1 VPPTVADR
9 TRILGDEVVS
19 EVPRCLVVEPQPLVR
34 LGMRRVL
41 DPGYEIEELSSREEA
56 VELVRSIGDY
66 DVVVVDIRS
75 RVGGSTEEL
84 TGSDAIREL
93 RKAEPALG
101 IVAHGDRAE
110 RHLATQALSAGAS
123 AYVSRGAGPD
133 ELRSAVAAALEQ
145 ERFVDPAVPGPGS
158 RGRLTRRQRQILQLL
173 ADGGSTT
180 IAAEELQVSEETVRT
195 HTKNLIARL
204 EARNR
209 AHAVAIGLRESLI
222 E

>member
-1 VPPTVADR
+1 V
-9 TRILGDEVVS
+9 GEM
-19 EVPRCLVVEPQPLVR
+19 PRCLVVEPQPLVR

-41 DPGYEIEELSSREEA
+41 DHRYEIEELSSREEA
-56 VELVRSIGDY
+56 VELIRSIGDF

-75 RVGGSTEEL
+75 RAAGSTERFS
-84 TGSDAIREL
+84 GSDAIHEL
-93 RKAEPALG
+93 RKTEPALG

-123 AYVSRGAGPD
+123 AYVCRGAGPD
-133 ELRSAVAAALEQ
+133 LLRDAVNAAVEQ
-145 ERFVDPAVPGPGS
+145 ERFVDPAVPQPGS

-173 ADGGSTT
+173 ADGDSTT

-195 HTKNLIARL
+195 HTKNILARL

>member
-1 VPPTVADR
+1 
-9 TRILGDEVVS
+9 LGDM
-19 EVPRCLVVEPQPLVR
+19 PRCLVVEPQPLVR
-34 LGMRRVL
+34 LGIRRVL
-41 DPGYEIEELSSREEA
+41 DDGFEIEELTSRGEA
-56 VELVRSIGDY
+56 LELVRSIGDF

-75 RVGGSTEEL
+75 QAAGNPDELGGSEV
-84 TGSDAIREL
+84 IYEL

-110 RHLATQALSAGAS
+110 RHLATQALTAGAS
-123 AYVSRGAGPD
+123 AYVSRGAGPE
-133 ELRSAVAAALEQ
+133 ELRLAVSAAIEQ
-145 ERFVDPAVPGPGS
+145 ERFIDPAVPQRGS

-180 IAAEELQVSEETVRT
+180 VAAEELQVSEETVRT
-195 HTKNLIARL
+195 HTKNILARL

>member
-1 VPPTVADR
+1 
-9 TRILGDEVVS
+9 VS

-41 DPGYEIEELSSREEA
+41 DDRYEVEELTSREEA
-56 VELVRSIGDY
+56 VDLVRSIGDF

-133 ELRSAVAAALEQ
+133 ELRSAVAAAVEQ
-145 ERFVDPAVPGPGS
+145 ERFVDPAVPLPGS

-173 ADGGSTT
+173 ANGGSTT
-180 IAAEELQVSEETVRT
+180 IAAEELQVSEETIRT
-195 HTKNLIARL
+195 HTKNLLARL

>member
-1 VPPTVADR
+1 M
-9 TRILGDEVVS
+9 
-19 EVPRCLVVEPQPLVR
+19 PRCLVVEPEPLVK
-34 LGMRRVL
+34 LGMRRAL
-41 DPGYEIEELSSREEA
+41 DAGYVVEEASSREEA
-56 VELVRSIGDY
+56 VELVRSVAGF

-75 RVGGSTEEL
+75 RAGGGLSGLAGTE
-84 TGSDAIREL
+84 AIREL
-93 RKAEPALG
+93 RKSEPALG

-123 AYVSRGAGPD
+123 AYVSRGAGVE

-145 ERFVDPAVPGPGS
+145 ERFVDPAVPQRGS
-158 RGRLTRRQRQILQLL
+158 RGRLTSRQRQILQLL

-180 IAAEELQVSEETVRT
+180 VAAEALQVSEETVRT
-195 HTKNLIARL
+195 HTKNILARL

>member
-1 VPPTVADR
+1 
-9 TRILGDEVVS
+9 VS

-41 DPGYEIEELSSREEA
+41 DDRYEVEELTSREAA
-56 VELVRSIGDY
+56 VDLVRSIGDF
-66 DVVVVDIRS
+66 DVVLVDIRS

-133 ELRSAVAAALEQ
+133 ELRSAVAAAVEQ
-145 ERFVDPAVPGPGS
+145 ERFVDPAVPQSGS

-173 ADGGSTT
+173 ANGGSTT

-195 HTKNLIARL
+195 HTKNILARL

>member
-1 VPPTVADR
+1 M
-9 TRILGDEVVS
+9 S

-41 DPGYEIEELSSREEA
+41 DPGYEIEELTSREEA
-56 VELVRSIGDY
+56 VNLVRSIGDY

-123 AYVSRGAGPD
+123 AYVSRGAGPE
-133 ELRSAVAAALEQ
+133 ELRSAVAAAVEQ

-173 ADGGSTT
+173 ANGGSTT

>member
-1 VPPTVADR
+1 M
-9 TRILGDEVVS
+9 S

-41 DPGYEIEELSSREEA
+41 DDRYEVEELTSREEA
-56 VELVRSIGDY
+56 VDLVRSIGDF
-66 DVVVVDIRS
+66 DVVLVDIRS

>member
-1 VPPTVADR
+1 M
-9 TRILGDEVVS
+9 S

-41 DPGYEIEELSSREEA
+41 DPGYEIEELTSRQEA
-56 VELVRSIGDY
+56 VNLVRSIGDY

>member
-1 VPPTVADR
+1 
-9 TRILGDEVVS
+9 VS

-41 DPGYEIEELSSREEA
+41 DDRYEVEELTSREEA
-56 VELVRSIGDY
+56 VDLVRSIGDF
-66 DVVVVDIRS
+66 DVVLVDIRS

-110 RHLATQALSAGAS
+110 RHLVTQALSAGAS

-133 ELRSAVAAALEQ
+133 ELRSAVAAAVEQ
-145 ERFVDPAVPGPGS
+145 ERFVDPAVPLPGS

-173 ADGGSTT
+173 ANGGSTT

-195 HTKNLIARL
+195 HTKNILARL

>member
-1 VPPTVADR
+1 M
-9 TRILGDEVVS
+9 G
-19 EVPRCLVVEPQPLVR
+19 EVPRCLVVEPQPLVM

-41 DPGYEIEELSSREEA
+41 DDGYEIEELSSRQEA
-56 VELVRSIGDY
+56 VDLVRDIGDF

-75 RVGGSTEEL
+75 RASGSTDEL
-84 TGSDAIREL
+84 TGSETIHRL
-93 RKAEPALG
+93 RRAEPALG

-110 RHLATQALSAGAS
+110 RHLATQALTAGAS

-133 ELRSAVAAALEQ
+133 ELRSAVAAAAEQ
-145 ERFVDPAVPGPGS
+145 ERFVDPAVPQPGS

-195 HTKNLIARL
+195 HAKNILARL

>member
-1 VPPTVADR
+1 M
-9 TRILGDEVVS
+9 GD
-19 EVPRCLVVEPQPLVR
+19 VPRCLVVEPQPLVR

-41 DPGYEIEELSSREEA
+41 DAGYEIEELTSREEA
-56 VELVRSIGDY
+56 VDLIRSIGDF

-75 RVGGSTEEL
+75 AAAGSSDRMN
-84 TGSDAIREL
+84 GSEAIQQL
-93 RKAEPALG
+93 RKAGPALG

-110 RHLATQALSAGAS
+110 RYLATQAFSAGAS
-123 AYVSRGAGPD
+123 AYVSRGAGAD
-133 ELRSAVAAALEQ
+133 ELRDAVHAALEQ
-145 ERFVDPAVPGPGS
+145 ERFLDPAVPQRGA

-195 HTKNLIARL
+195 HTKNILARL

>member
-1 VPPTVADR
+1 
-9 TRILGDEVVS
+9 
-19 EVPRCLVVEPQPLVR
+19 
-34 LGMRRVL
+34 MRRVL
-41 DPGYEIEELSSREEA
+41 DDGYEIEELTSRTEA
-56 VELVRSIGDY
+56 VELVRCVGDF

-75 RVGGSTEEL
+75 RASGTPDGLS
-84 TGSDAIREL
+84 GSDAIREL

-110 RHLATQALSAGAS
+110 RHLATQALATGAS
-123 AYVSRGAGPD
+123 AYVSRGTSAE
-133 ELRSAVAAALEQ
+133 ELRSAVSAALEQ
-145 ERFVDPAVPGPGS
+145 ERFVDPAVPQRGS
-158 RGRLTRRQRQILQLL
+158 RGKLTGRQRQILQLL

-195 HTKNLIARL
+195 HTKNILARL

-209 AHAVAIGLRESLI
+209 AHAVAIGLREALI

>member
-1 VPPTVADR
+1 M
-9 TRILGDEVVS
+9 S

-41 DPGYEIEELSSREEA
+41 DPGYEIEELTSREEA
-56 VELVRSIGDY
+56 VNLVRSIGDY

-123 AYVSRGAGPD
+123 AYVSRGAGPE

-173 ADGGSTT
+173 ANGGSTT

>member
-1 VPPTVADR
+1 M
-9 TRILGDEVVS
+9 S

-41 DPGYEIEELSSREEA
+41 DPGYEIEELTSRDEA
-56 VELVRSIGDY
+56 VDLVRSIGDY

-133 ELRSAVAAALEQ
+133 ELRSAVAAAVEQ

-173 ADGGSTT
+173 ANGGSTT

>member
-1 VPPTVADR
+1 M
-9 TRILGDEVVS
+9 S

-84 TGSDAIREL
+84 SGSDAIREL

-133 ELRSAVAAALEQ
+133 ELRSAVAAAVEQ

>member
-1 VPPTVADR
+1 V
-9 TRILGDEVVS
+9 GEM
-19 EVPRCLVVEPQPLVR
+19 PRCLVVEPQPLVR
-34 LGMRRVL
+34 LGIRRVL
-41 DPGYEIEELSSREEA
+41 DIGYEIEELTSRAEA
-56 VELVRSIGDY
+56 VELVRDIGDV

-75 RVGGSTEEL
+75 QASGSPDGMN
-84 TGSDAIREL
+84 GSDAIREL
-93 RKAEPALG
+93 RKAGPALG
-101 IVAHGDRAE
+101 IVAHGDLAE
-110 RHLATQALSAGAS
+110 RDLATHALSAGAS
-123 AYVSRGAGPD
+123 AYVSRGTGAE

-145 ERFVDPAVPGPGS
+145 ERFVDPAVPPRVS

-180 IAAEELQVSEETVRT
+180 IAAESLQVSEETVRT
-195 HTKNLIARL
+195 HTKNILARL

>member
-1 VPPTVADR
+1 M
-9 TRILGDEVVS
+9 GEM
-19 EVPRCLVVEPQPLVR
+19 PRCLVVEPQPLVR
-34 LGMRRVL
+34 LGIRRVL
-41 DPGYEIEELSSREEA
+41 DTGYEIEELNSREEA
-56 VELVRSIGDY
+56 VELVRDIGDV

-75 RVGGSTEEL
+75 QASGSPDGMN
-84 TGSDAIREL
+84 GSDAIREL
-93 RKAEPALG
+93 RKAEPSLG

-110 RHLATQALSAGAS
+110 RDLATHALSAGAS
-123 AYVSRGAGPD
+123 AYVSRGTGPED
-133 ELRSAVAAALEQ
+133 LRSAVEAAIEQ
-145 ERFVDPAVPGPGS
+145 ERFVDPAVPPRAD

-180 IAAEELQVSEETVRT
+180 LAAEALQVSEETVRT
-195 HTKNLIARL
+195 HTKNILARL

>member
-1 VPPTVADR
+1 
-9 TRILGDEVVS
+9 
-19 EVPRCLVVEPQPLVR
+19 
-34 LGMRRVL
+34 MRRVL
-41 DPGYEIEELSSREEA
+41 DAGYEVEELTSRAEA
-56 VELVRSIGDY
+56 VARVRDVGDA

-75 RVGGSTEEL
+75 RAGGSADNL
-84 TGSDAIREL
+84 SGSETIRAM

-110 RHLATQALSAGAS
+110 RHLATQALTAGAS

-133 ELRSAVAAALEQ
+133 ELRSAVAAAAEQ
-145 ERFVDPAVPGPGS
+145 ERFIDPAVPAPGHH
-158 RGRLTRRQRQILQLL
+158 GRLTRRQRQILQLL

-195 HTKNLIARL
+195 HTKNILARL

>member
-1 VPPTVADR
+1 
-9 TRILGDEVVS
+9 VS

-41 DPGYEIEELSSREEA
+41 DPGYEIEELTSREEA
-56 VELVRSIGDY
+56 VNLVRSIGDY

-84 TGSDAIREL
+84 TGSEAIREL

-123 AYVSRGAGPD
+123 AYVSRGAGPE
-133 ELRSAVAAALEQ
+133 ELRSAVAAAVEQ

-173 ADGGSTT
+173 ANGGSTT

>member
-1 VPPTVADR
+1 
-9 TRILGDEVVS
+9 LG

-34 LGMRRVL
+34 LGIRRVL
-41 DPGYEIEELSSREEA
+41 DPHYEIEELTSREEA
-56 VELVRSIGDY
+56 VDLIRDIGDF
-66 DVVVVDIRS
+66 DVIVVDIRS
-75 RVGGSTEEL
+75 RAGGSTDGL
-84 TGSDAIREL
+84 GGSEAISRL
-93 RKAEPALG
+93 RRAGPTLG

-110 RHLATQALSAGAS
+110 RHLAMQAFSAGAS
-123 AYVSRGAGPD
+123 AYVSRGAGAD
-133 ELRSAVAAALEQ
+133 ELRSAVEAAAEQ
-145 ERFVDPAVPGPGS
+145 ERFVDPAVPQSGS
-158 RGRLTRRQRQILQLL
+158 RGRLTVRQRQILQLL

-195 HTKNLIARL
+195 HTKNILARL

>member
-1 VPPTVADR
+1 
-9 TRILGDEVVS
+9 VS

-84 TGSDAIREL
+84 SGSDAIREL

-133 ELRSAVAAALEQ
+133 ELRSAVAAAVEQ

>member
-1 VPPTVADR
+1 M
-9 TRILGDEVVS
+9 S

-41 DPGYEIEELSSREEA
+41 DPGYEIEELTSREEA
-56 VELVRSIGDY
+56 VNLVRSIGDY

-84 TGSDAIREL
+84 TGSEAIREL

-123 AYVSRGAGPD
+123 AYVSRGAGPE
-133 ELRSAVAAALEQ
+133 ELRSAVAAAVEQ

-173 ADGGSTT
+173 ANGGSTT

-195 HTKNLIARL
+195 HTKNILARL

>member
-1 VPPTVADR
+1 
-9 TRILGDEVVS
+9 VS

-41 DPGYEIEELSSREEA
+41 DDRYEVEELTSREEA
-56 VELVRSIGDY
+56 VDLVRSIGDF
-66 DVVVVDIRS
+66 DVVLVDIRS

-133 ELRSAVAAALEQ
+133 ELRSAVAAAVEQ
-145 ERFVDPAVPGPGS
+145 ERFVDPAVPLPGS

-173 ADGGSTT
+173 ANGGSTT

-195 HTKNLIARL
+195 HTKNILARL

>member
-1 VPPTVADR
+1 M
-9 TRILGDEVVS
+9 S

-41 DPGYEIEELSSREEA
+41 DPGYESEELTSREEA
-56 VELVRSIGDY
+56 VNLVRSIGDF
-66 DVVVVDIRS
+66 DVVLVDIRS

>member
-1 VPPTVADR
+1 M
-9 TRILGDEVVS
+9 G

-41 DPGYEIEELSSREEA
+41 DEGYEVEELTSRAEA
-56 VELVRSIGDY
+56 VDRVRDIGDF

-75 RVGGSTEEL
+75 RASGSADNL
-84 TGSDAIREL
+84 SGDDAIHEL

-110 RHLATQALSAGAS
+110 RHLATQALTAGAS

-133 ELRSAVAAALEQ
+133 ELRSAVAAAAEQ
-145 ERFVDPAVPGPGS
+145 ERFVDPAVPQPGS

-180 IAAEELQVSEETVRT
+180 VAAEELQVSEETVRT
-195 HTKNLIARL
+195 HTKNLLARL

>member
-1 VPPTVADR
+1 V
-9 TRILGDEVVS
+9 GEM
-19 EVPRCLVVEPQPLVR
+19 PRCLVVEPQPLVR

-41 DPGYEIEELSSREEA
+41 DDKYEVEELSSRAEA
-56 VELVRSIGDY
+56 VDLIRDIGDF
-66 DVVVVDIRS
+66 DIVVVDIRS
-75 RVGGSTEEL
+75 RANGSLDEL
-84 TGSDAIREL
+84 PGAEAIHKL
-93 RKAEPALG
+93 RRAEPALG

-123 AYVSRGAGPD
+123 AYVSRGAGPQ
-133 ELRSAVAAALEQ
+133 ELRSAVAAAAEQ
-145 ERFVDPAVPGPGS
+145 ERFIDPAVPLPGS

-180 IAAEELQVSEETVRT
+180 VAAEELQVSEETVRT
-195 HTKNLIARL
+195 HTKNILARL

-222 E
+222 D